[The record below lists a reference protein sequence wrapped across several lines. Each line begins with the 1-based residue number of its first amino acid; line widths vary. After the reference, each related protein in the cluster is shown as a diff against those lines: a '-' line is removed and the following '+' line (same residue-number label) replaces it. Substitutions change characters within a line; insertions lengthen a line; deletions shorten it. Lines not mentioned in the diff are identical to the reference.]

1 VAEAARPHH
10 TRGIYYPED
19 TPQPPAKNFLFAIQH
34 VVAMFG
40 STALAPILMGFD
52 PNLCILCSGIATMF
66 FYFVVGA
73 KIPSYLGSSFSFIA
87 AVTVA
92 THYSGNG
99 PNPGIAT
106 ALSGIVFAGFCYA
119 LMGLLVWLVGSKF
132 LERLVPPLV
141 TGSIVAVIGLNL
153 APVAVKQISG
163 STFDTVIGLLTII
176 LVAAA
181 SALPDLLARLLV
193 RLGIDKD
200 CAALDWVEFSGRIP
214 ILLGGALAYV
224 AYALITAHGYGSP
237 ITFADWHSA
246 PWFAVPHLTFA
257 NLADRSAWSLIGPV
271 SIVLVAENL
280 GHVQAIGV
288 MTGRKLDKFL
298 WRAFL
303 ADGVA
308 TMGAGLIG
316 GTGVTTYAENMGA
329 MNASRNFSAT
339 TCLFAGSIAFFL
351 GFVPKFG
358 ALLHTI
364 PTPIIGGLS
373 FVLFGMIAATA
384 GRIWTEGKVDF
395 SNTRNLIVIGVALV
409 MGAGDLV
416 FRSGAVAFGGI
427 ATATFSVIILYH
439 IFASSKQTL
448 AM

>member
-1 VAEAARPHH
+1 
-10 TRGIYYPED
+10 
-19 TPQPPAKNFLFAIQH
+19 
-34 VVAMFG
+34 M
-40 STALAPILMGFD
+40 
-52 PNLCILCSGIATMF
+52 
-66 FYFVVGA
+66 
-73 KIPSYLGSSFSFIA
+73 
-87 AVTVA
+87 
-92 THYSGNG
+92 
-99 PNPGIAT
+99 
-106 ALSGIVFAGFCYA
+106 
-119 LMGLLVWLVGSKF
+119 
-132 LERLVPPLV
+132 
-141 TGSIVAVIGLNL
+141 
-153 APVAVKQISG
+153 
-163 STFDTVIGLLTII
+163 
-176 LVAAA
+176 
-181 SALPDLLARLLV
+181 
-193 RLGIDKD
+193 
-200 CAALDWVEFSGRIP
+200 
-214 ILLGGALAYV
+214 
-224 AYALITAHGYGSP
+224 
-237 ITFADWHSA
+237 
-246 PWFAVPHLTFA
+246 PHLTFA

-288 MTGRKLDKFL
+288 MTGRKLDRFL

-308 TMGAGLIG
+308 IMGAGLIG